1 MTRSAGGVTLVM
13 LRDCDQKFIGIWKV
27 GGLTDW
33 P

>member
-1 MTRSAGGVTLVM
+1 MGCVTLVM
-13 LRDCDQKFIGIWKV
+13 LCDWDQKFIGIWKV